1 LLSVSVGALAQNPTA
16 AISVDANGARHAI
29 DPRIYGIAYGTTSQL
44 NDLDVPLN
52 RYGGN
57 NSSRYNWQLNADNRA
72 QDWYFESIGD
82 SSSLAGE
89 RGDTFISTT
98 QAGGAR
104 AMVTIPMLDWVAKL
118 GANRSK
124 LAGFS
129 QAKYGA
135 QTGNDAQWFPDAGNG
150 ILKSTNQPIQN
161 NDPNDSNAGNNSVFQ
176 QQWVQAIVNRWGAA
190 SAVAPR
196 YYILDNE
203 PSIWHST
210 HRDVHPGGATM
221 DEVRLRILD
230 YASQIRAVDPN
241 AKIVGPEEWGWSGYF
256 YSGYDQQYGSQ
267 HGWSFLPDRANHGGA
282 DYLPW
287 LLAQLKLDGRHLFDI
302 FTVHY
307 YPQGGEFSNDT
318 STTMQLLRNRSTRS
332 LWDPNY
338 TDPTWI
344 NDKVMLIPRLRNWV
358 DTYYDPGTP
367 IGITEYNW
375 GAESHINGATAQAD
389 IFGIFGREGLD
400 IAARWTTPDATTPTY
415 KAIKMY
421 RNYDGNQSTFGDVS
435 VSAAGPNPDNVA
447 VFAAQRTSDSALTV
461 MVISKYLS
469 GTTPVSI
476 ALSNFAS
483 TGTAQVYQL
492 TSSNVINR
500 LSDLSFSGSTVAF
513 TAPVQSI
520 TLLMLPAGTPNTP
533 PIAVAS
539 ATPSSGMVPLTV
551 NFDAAGSYDSDGSIT
566 AYNWNFGDGSPASS
580 IVAPS
585 HVYQSAGTFTAILTV
600 TDDRGATA
608 TKQITITVGADP
620 NVINAP
626 TNLSGSAGKSFAKLT
641 WSDNSTN
648 EFGFYIERALS
659 GSSNFDRVGSVGANV
674 RTFTDSVARGN
685 YVYRVQAFNG
695 SAVSAY
701 SNTVTVRV
709 K

>member
-1 LLSVSVGALAQNPTA
+1 MVSRCGKRNPE
-16 AISVDANGARHAI
+16 VDEPADTEQRSE
-29 DPRIYGIAYGTTSQL
+29 RCECRQQL
-44 NDLDVPLN
+44 VL
-52 RYGGN
+52 
-57 NSSRYNWQLNADNRA
+57 
-72 QDWYFESIGD
+72 
-82 SSSLAGE
+82 
-89 RGDTFISTT
+89 
-98 QAGGAR
+98 
-104 AMVTIPMLDWVAKL
+104 
-118 GANRSK
+118 
-124 LAGFS
+124 
-129 QAKYGA
+129 
-135 QTGNDAQWFPDAGNG
+135 
-150 ILKSTNQPIQN
+150 
-161 NDPNDSNAGNNSVFQ
+161 Q

-190 SAVAPR
+190 GTSALR

-210 HRDVHPGGATM
+210 HRDVHPVGATM
-221 DEVRLRILD
+221 DEMRLRILD
-230 YASQIRAVDPN
+230 YASQIRAADPN

-256 YSGYDQQYGSQ
+256 FSGYDQQYGSQ

-287 LLAQLKLDGRHLFDI
+287 LLGQLKLDGRHLLDVV
-302 FTVHY
+302 TVHY
-307 YPQGGEFSNDT
+307 YPQGGEFSNDTSNDT

-358 DTYYDPGTP
+358 NTYYDAGTP

-389 IFGIFGREGLD
+389 ILGIFGREGLD

-415 KAIKMY
+415 KAMKMY
-421 RNYDGNQSTFGDVS
+421 RNYDGNQSAFGDVS
-435 VSAAGPNPDNVA
+435 VSAGGPNPDNLV

-476 ALSNFAS
+476 ALSNFAN

-513 TAPVQSI
+513 TAPAQSI
-520 TLLMLPAGTPNTP
+520 TLLVLPAGTPNAAP
-533 PIAVAS
+533 VAVAS
-539 ATPSSGMVPLTV
+539 AAPSSGIAPLTV
-551 NFDAAGSYDSDGSIT
+551 NFDASGSYDPDGSIA
-566 AYNWNFGDGSPASS
+566 AYSWNFGDGSPANTN
-580 IVAPS
+580 VAAS
-585 HVYQSAGTFTAILTV
+585 HVYQTAGTFTAVLTI
-600 TDDRGATA
+600 TDNGGATA
-608 TKQITITVGADP
+608 TKQLPITVSPDP
-620 NVINAP
+620 NVLNAP
-626 TNLSGSAGKSFAKLT
+626 TNLTGTAGKGFAKLT
-641 WSDNSTN
+641 WSDNSNN
-648 EFGFYIERALS
+648 ETGFYVERAVS
-659 GSSNFDRVGSVGANV
+659 GSNNFARIGNVAANV
-674 RTFTDSVARGN
+674 KTFTDNAARGN
-685 YVYRVQAFNG
+685 YVYRVQAFSGNG
-695 SAVSAY
+695 VSAY